1 MLFYNKNIYYESV
14 LLTFLLWWK
23 VIKLLHKYILW
34 FMTLTVYE
42 STIGKHLTFP
52 CIMSDSLWVNIR
64 PTYILACL
72 FILHLHKDL
81 MRGITNKYPSF
92 CKTTKCYSAKY
103 ILLCVYQTLIK
114 FMAPKDKIVLYRG
127 YYCDA
132 INVMKIKWWLETN
145 AALLD

>member
-1 MLFYNKNIYYESV
+1 MNKKAYRLFYNKINQLGISSFDV
-14 LLTFLLWWK
+14 FARWK

-42 STIGKHLTFP
+42 SAIGKHLTFP

-103 ILLCVYQTLIK
+103 ILLCVYQTSIK
-114 FMAPKDKIVLYRG
+114 FMALKDKIVLYRG
-127 YYCDA
+127 
-132 INVMKIKWWLETN
+132 I
-145 AALLD
+145 LLRCNQCYQNKKMTWN

>member
-1 MLFYNKNIYYESV
+1 MVPIKAQKPYRLFYDIRTSIMNQFF
-14 LLTFLLWWK
+14 LTFLLRWK

-34 FMTLTVYE
+34 FMTLTIYE
-42 STIGKHLTFP
+42 SAIGKHLTFP

-92 CKTTKCYSAKY
+92 CKNNQLLFCEEHITLRVSNLDLVYGTK
-103 ILLCVYQTLIK
+103 
-114 FMAPKDKIVLYRG
+114 
-127 YYCDA
+127 
-132 INVMKIKWWLETN
+132 W
-145 AALLD
+145 